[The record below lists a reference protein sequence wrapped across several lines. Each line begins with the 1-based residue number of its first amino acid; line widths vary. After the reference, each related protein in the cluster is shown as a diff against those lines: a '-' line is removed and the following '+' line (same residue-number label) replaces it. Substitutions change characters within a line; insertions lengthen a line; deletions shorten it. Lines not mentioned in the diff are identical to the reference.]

1 MLRKCCEKCYDIYQK
16 LKIFRHLPL
25 FQQIKEKIIW
35 FSLLKNN
42 SRTYLHT
49 ARVRICNTP
58 QLQTPPSA
66 SGTQNRWLFDIFIY
80 LSCLSTDLL
89 FLYLLLLLL
98 FFFFEKI
105 ICLVF
110 SCFFYTSYLRSKWCV
125 TLPTYNDTNNKRNQQ
140 TTQDPSTPFKP
151 KFTEFKPRDNDNPS
165 QRRQKNPF
173 STSKHHTKFQPV
185 EIECTCLNLLTINSR
200 RSI

>member
-1 MLRKCCEKCYDIYQK
+1 MTFLSI
-16 LKIFRHLPL
+16 
-25 FQQIKEKIIW
+25 
-35 FSLLKNN
+35 SLV
-42 SRTYLHT
+42 SQPT
-49 ARVRICNTP
+49 
-58 QLQTPPSA
+58 
-66 SGTQNRWLFDIFIY
+66 FFFFIY
-80 LSCLSTDLL
+80 
-89 FLYLLLLLL
+89 YYYYYYY
-98 FFFFEKI
+98 FFEKI

-185 EIECTCLNLLTINSR
+185 EIECTGLNLLTINSR
-200 RSI
+200 RPI